1 MIQAQPQKRIL
12 NVQATGVYE
21 SIIDNIDAHK
31 ILCLEGGSRSS
42 KTWSIFQYLMFDVAL
57 AGKKETLTI
66 VRDKL
71 TWIRSTLLKDF
82 EEMTSM
88 YGIKTTPEIN
98 LQRQDQVYKIN
109 GTEFGFFGLDYPQ
122 KLHGRKQHRFWINEA
137 VPEASKMSFD
147 QLEQRTEI
155 GGFVDYNPID
165 DQHWIFD
172 LQKRPDV
179 KMLKSSWRD
188 NPFLAQPII
197 DKLLSY
203 EPTPENIAQGTADL
217 YMWEVYG
224 QGNKARLQG
233 TIFNNWDIVEGV
245 PEEAK
250 FLGYG
255 LDFGFTNDPT
265 AMVGLYMMD
274 NELYADEVLYQT
286 GMTNQDIVKYLELLE
301 IKRNDD
307 IVGDSAEPKSIEEI
321 YRSGFNIYPAEKGI
335 DSVKFGIDLLNSFK
349 LHITRRSINLEMEL
363 RRYKYAED
371 KNGRSLNKPIDAFN
385 HCFVGDTLITM
396 GNLRHKKIKDIKVGE
411 FVLTS
416 KGRRRVR
423 RVFNNGSK
431 RVFDYSLHTGIKTVN
446 IRCTPEHLVK
456 TGEKQ
461 WTKISELRSGKMV
474 YLCNDL
480 MGKNTTYTRMK
491 SIFQNTLQEC
501 IARFGSITRE
511 AYRKGLMFIT
521 KTKTHGTIELRTS
534 NLYRPTNICLSMENR
549 GLRTIPSGLRDFIQ
563 QVLRRQKIGT
573 NQKRGKN
580 GILNMENPRGFERS
594 DIQKSAKSVERNT
607 KHTSQVVQ
615 NSVIKTVN
623 KDAGTGGFEIVYDLE
638 VENTHEYFANGVLVH
653 NCIDALR
660 YTTTAKLRRKSE
672 VKVYSKEDLGF

>member
-21 SIIDNIDAHK
+21 SIIENIDAHK

-42 KTWSIFQYLMFDVAL
+42 KTWSIFQYLMFNIAL
-57 AGKKETLTI
+57 AGKRETLTI

-82 EEMTSM
+82 EEMTLM

-98 LQRQDQVYKIN
+98 FQRQDQVYKIN

-385 HCFVGDTLITM
+385 H
-396 GNLRHKKIKDIKVGE
+396 
-411 FVLTS
+411 
-416 KGRRRVR
+416 
-423 RVFNNGSK
+423 
-431 RVFDYSLHTGIKTVN
+431 
-446 IRCTPEHLVK
+446 
-456 TGEKQ
+456 Q
-461 WTKISELRSGKMV
+461 
-474 YLCNDL
+474 
-480 MGKNTTYTRMK
+480 
-491 SIFQNTLQEC
+491 
-501 IARFGSITRE
+501 
-511 AYRKGLMFIT
+511 
-521 KTKTHGTIELRTS
+521 
-534 NLYRPTNICLSMENR
+534 
-549 GLRTIPSGLRDFIQ
+549 
-563 QVLRRQKIGT
+563 
-573 NQKRGKN
+573 
-580 GILNMENPRGFERS
+580 
-594 DIQKSAKSVERNT
+594 
-607 KHTSQVVQ
+607 
-615 NSVIKTVN
+615 
-623 KDAGTGGFEIVYDLE
+623 
-638 VENTHEYFANGVLVH
+638 
-653 NCIDALR
+653 IDALR
-660 YTTTAKLRRKSE
+660 YIATAKLRRKSE